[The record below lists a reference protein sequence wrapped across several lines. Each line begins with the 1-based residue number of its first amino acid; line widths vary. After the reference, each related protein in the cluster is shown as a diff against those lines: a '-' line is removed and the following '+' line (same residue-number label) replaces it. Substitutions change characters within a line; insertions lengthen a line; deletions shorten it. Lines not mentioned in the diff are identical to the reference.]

1 MSTWTYFVKIWT
13 DSNCEL
19 NANFLTFLDLN
30 HLCFALETIGV
41 SQIVIWLLIFE
52 KNPFQFWREIWT
64 QVLVI
69 SKYNCTK
76 ETNLTKRP
84 VLGQMNNKKVV
95 AAVFRKILR

>member
-52 KNPFQFWREIWT
+52 KNPFQFWREIWIW
-64 QVLVI
+64 VVVI
-69 SKYNCTK
+69 LLQLYY
-76 ETNLTKRP
+76 
-84 VLGQMNNKKVV
+84 
-95 AAVFRKILR
+95 AI